1 MKGSTVS
8 RRVSEFVGVALFAA
22 ALIWVIALA
31 SYNPTDPAWFFSAG
45 LTHAPENFAGRVGA
59 FLAELSFQLAG
70 YAAYAI
76 PAFLV
81 MVGWHYFWCREVD
94 AAASK
99 MTGAAL
105 LFASHQCVSRPGRRH
120 HRRRR
125 QAVSRRRLRRRVA
138 GRRAVGIS
146 QPHRLGHRHPDAG
159 VSRRHHFDAVL
170 HRPHLVFG
178 VWRRPRQP
186 APRPRRLPRLAGRSA
201 ARAAAPGSDRQ
212 AHQKRDARAR
222 DQGAE
227 ARSPL
232 DRSRVAGQARRARWR
247 RRGRAAPPA
256 RRHRNRCRRPGRRR
270 SACRRRRCRCPT
282 PSRSRARP
290 SAARASTTCRR
301 PRCSIRPRP
310 SARSTSVS

>member
-105 LFASHQCVSRPGRRH
+105 LFGSISAFLGLVVGTI
-120 HRRRR
+120 
-125 QAVSRRRLRRRVA
+125 AVA
-138 GRRAVGIS
+138 GKPFRAGGYIGEWLAAGAVGIS

-159 VSRRHHFDAVL
+159 VSRRHHLDAVL
-170 HRPHLVFG
+170 DRPHLVFR

-201 ARAAAPGSDRQ
+201 ARAAA
-212 AHQKRDARAR
+212 RA
-222 DQGAE
+222 
-227 ARSPL
+227 
-232 DRSRVAGQARRARWR
+232 
-247 RRGRAAPPA
+247 
-256 RRHRNRCRRPGRRR
+256 
-270 SACRRRRCRCPT
+270 T
-282 PSRSRARP
+282 
-290 SAARASTTCRR
+290 
-301 PRCSIRPRP
+301 
-310 SARSTSVS
+310 